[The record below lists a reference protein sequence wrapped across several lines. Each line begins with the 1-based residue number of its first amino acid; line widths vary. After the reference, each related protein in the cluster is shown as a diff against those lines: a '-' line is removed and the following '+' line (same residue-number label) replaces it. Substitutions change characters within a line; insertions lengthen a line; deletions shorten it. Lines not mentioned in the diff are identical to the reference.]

1 MSELYRVITPKNPL
15 LYFTLWYVVGGVL
28 FGFYAWGVHELMERV
43 IFNGRTWDK
52 DNLIGVL
59 VALFTGV
66 VLVVQNKTEIDY
78 EKRKS
83 TLFQEVVLAYDY
95 VISSLYLCAYKPKAE
110 QFTLETPG
118 VVGVVYTTHSAIYE
132 TTAIMLA
139 SLVLLLYE
147 FSTSARFYDEGRAIV
162 SVFNN
167 SGLGFLS
174 HVGNSVAITMAQSA
188 SVSWAAAMLNL
199 AQHRVQ
205 RLAHLVVLKDG
216 LACVLP
222 ALERAREKLDVFV
235 VVSKIPTFW
244 WIFAIVRVFGILY
257 LLSVPF
263 LLWTTQGVL
272 TILWSLVLYVIFGSV
287 IVYRLFLGNVMLH
300 PTKWDVGPIMEAIQ
314 RLAQA
319 CDAKFE
325 TIPPTPNEK
334 ALTLKFS
341 SVVNKYLTARV
352 DVIRHE

>member
-1 MSELYRVITPKNPL
+1 
-15 LYFTLWYVVGGVL
+15 
-28 FGFYAWGVHELMERV
+28 
-43 IFNGRTWDK
+43 
-52 DNLIGVL
+52 
-59 VALFTGV
+59 
-66 VLVVQNKTEIDY
+66 
-78 EKRKS
+78 
-83 TLFQEVVLAYDY
+83 
-95 VISSLYLCAYKPKAE
+95 
-110 QFTLETPG
+110 
-118 VVGVVYTTHSAIYE
+118 VYSFHSAIYE

-167 SGLGFLS
+167 SGLGFKS
-174 HVGNSVAITMAQSA
+174 HVGESVVITMAQST
-188 SVSWAAAMLNL
+188 SVSWATAMLNVAL
-199 AQHRVQ
+199 QRVQ
-205 RLAHLVVLKDG
+205 RISNAGVLKDG

-300 PTKWDVGPIMEAIQ
+300 PTKWDMGPIMEAIQ

-325 TIPPTPNEK
+325 TIPAAYGEK
-334 ALTLKFS
+334 PLTIKFS

-352 DVIRHE
+352 DVIRHD